1 MRESHRS
8 EAERLLER
16 AVTEEIRASGGRAD
30 AEELLAR
37 GRAELDAMA
46 AGAVDAYAA
55 YLRAVEEAEAG
66 PPRPAGRFTGPAIGG
81 PALVTGVAAAAAFG
95 ADLALGTAAGTA
107 LGAGAAVAV
116 AGAAATVLR
125 ATAGHRATGAPGR
138 SAGIEHLRL
147 AWLTAFE
154 ARGVRPFLERERE
167 AERAGVGTAGGGPA
181 DAGTGRPEA
190 EGLRAGATGPAAG
203 ARAGGTEGGA
213 DGAGLGQTGA
223 AGSGGPGAGARSGGA
238 PGAEGGAAGARW
250 AEAGGTEGGAGGAG
264 LGQAGAAGPGGPGAG
279 TRSGGAPGAE
289 GGAAGARWGGDGGTG
304 GSRGAGVSS
313 VGEGGRGL
321 RGADRSAAARSRTVL
336 ARSFGHLPDPG
347 GVFAGRR
354 DELARITR
362 WVQAG
367 RAAPVTRPTV
377 VQLHGA
383 PGSGRTAL
391 AVRAAHA
398 LRDQF
403 RGACVV
409 DLRGAASGERPVS
422 TREALLHLLNRLGAP
437 RDRLLFREGASAG
450 QQVRRLSELY
460 QRQLTGVPVT
470 VILDDAVDPAQVRAL
485 LPERSDSL
493 VLVTCREPLDL
504 GEDLPAD
511 VHTLPVAALDAAGA
525 EELLRA
531 TAGAPDPG
539 PYDAEA
545 FERIR
550 ELCGGLPLAL
560 RVVGSLLG
568 HRSME
573 DVAHVLARPGW
584 GPEPVERA
592 LSVRYFLDFDEDARQ
607 LLRRLALAGRA
618 SLGAAAAATLLDGSG
633 PEAARRLRELS
644 GAGLLDHVRGERYR
658 LHDVVRGFAAVR
670 LLDEEDAAEIA
681 AAQERLIRNHAE
693 LADAVIRMVDGKMS
707 TRADRFDGHGFG
719 SLEAALGWLDE
730 ESSFI
735 TAALRHAEGVDQQTV
750 LGLLSA
756 LCDYC
761 LLRGDLYRLGEIN
774 ELAESVGQGLL
785 TRSVRWRTGI
795 AARQLGELDKA
806 HKTLTSVVS
815 LYQEAHQDAGAALAL
830 CSLGIT
836 LHHQGRLTE
845 AAARLREALALQEPE
860 SLAADRG
867 WTLHAL
873 AAVERDRGDLAEATA
888 LLERSLA
895 LHREHESLHG
905 EAWAHFQ
912 RGQVLLVRG
921 DVPGAEGELR
931 RALETYGRV
940 HDGRGE
946 AWALTQLA
954 RARLAAGEAEP
965 AVEEL
970 RGALA
975 RHREQEDARGE
986 AWTLYYLGQA
996 LEERGDRDEAVREL
1010 GRARSMFSRMRD
1022 LYGLACA
1029 RHHLGRV
1036 TRDQQ
1041 AARAGNLRNSGFA
1054 RQLLVDARAD
1064 FRRIGVAH
1072 GEAWACLELA
1082 VVDAGNGRVA
1092 QALALCE
1099 EARSLF
1105 DAYGDRRGADWA
1117 RLLRCGLLP
1126 HAAPGTPEPG
1136 TASAR
1141 EELAALAADR
1151 HPARDP
1157 RVDDCAE
1164 AHGLLLDRG
1173 IAAAT
1178 PWQAWDLGL
1187 VPSRHAREVVG
1198 VPGAR

>member
-1 MRESHRS
+1 MRESHRA
-8 EAERLLER
+8 EAEALLER
-16 AVTEEIRASGGRAD
+16 AVAEEVRARGGAPAD
-30 AEELLAR
+30 AEVLLAR
-37 GRAELDAMA
+37 GRAGLDAMA
-46 AGAVDAYAA
+46 AGAGGEYAA
-55 YLRAVEEAEAG
+55 YLRAEG
-66 PPRPAGRFTGPAIGG
+66 GRTRAGRLTGPAVGG

-125 ATAGHRATGAPGR
+125 VTAGHRAPDGPGETER
-138 SAGIEHLRL
+138 LRREWL
-147 AWLTAFE
+147 AALE
-154 ARGVRPFLERERE
+154 IRGVRPFLERER
-167 AERAGVGTAGGGPA
+167 
-181 DAGTGRPEA
+181 
-190 EGLRAGATGPAAG
+190 
-203 ARAGGTEGGA
+203 ARA
-213 DGAGLGQTGA
+213 DLTG
-223 AGSGGPGAGARSGGA
+223 GGA
-238 PGAEGGAAGARW
+238 PGEPGTGAP
-250 AEAGGTEGGAGGAG
+250 ESV
-264 LGQAGAAGPGGPGAG
+264 AGPGGARDPEARAAGEEAGGGTTAAPGAG
-279 TRSGGAPGAE
+279 TTPKA
-289 GGAAGARWGGDGGTG
+289 GAADRW
-304 GSRGAGVSS
+304 V
-313 VGEGGRGL
+313 
-321 RGADRSAAARSRTVL
+321 RGADRSAAARSRSVL

-347 GVFAGRR
+347 GLFAGRR
-354 DELARITR
+354 EELGLISGWAS
-362 WVQAG
+362 AG
-367 RAAPVTRPTV
+367 RAGTVDRPTV
-377 VQLHGA
+377 VLLHGA

-398 LRDQF
+398 LRDRF
-403 RGACVV
+403 HGACVV
-409 DLRGAASGERPVS
+409 DLRGGGTGERPVT

-437 RDRLLFREGASAG
+437 RDRLLFREGASADE
-450 QQVRRLSELY
+450 QVRRLSELY
-460 QRQLTGVPVT
+460 QRQLAGVPV
-470 VILDDAVDPAQVRAL
+470 VLILDDAADPAQVRAL
-485 LPERSDSL
+485 LPGRSAGL

-504 GEDLPAD
+504 GGDVPAD
-511 VHTLPVAALDAAGA
+511 VHALPVDALDAAGA

-560 RVVGSLLG
+560 RVAGSLLG
-568 HRSME
+568 HRSM
-573 DVAHVLARPGW
+573 DDLAHVLARPGW
-584 GPEPVERA
+584 GTDPVERA
-592 LSVRYFLDFDEDARQ
+592 LSVRYFLDFDADARQ

-618 SLGAAAAATLLDGSG
+618 SLGAAAAAALLGG
-633 PEAARRLRELS
+633 GGGAEAAGRLRELA

-658 LHDVVRGFAAVR
+658 LHDAVRGFASAR
-670 LLDEEDAAEIA
+670 LLDEEDAGEIA
-681 AAQERLIRNHAE
+681 AAQERLVRNHAE

-730 ESSFI
+730 ESSFL
-735 TAALRHAEGVDQQTV
+735 TAALRHAEGVDQETV

-761 LLRGDLYRLGEIN
+761 LLRGDLYRLGEIE

-806 HKTLTSVVS
+806 HTTLTSVVS

-845 AAARLREALALQEPE
+845 AAERLREALALQEPE

-895 LHREHESLHG
+895 LHREHESPHG

-912 RGQVLLVRG
+912 RGQVLLLRG
-921 DVPGAEGELR
+921 DVPGAREELR
-931 RALETYGRV
+931 LALEIYGRV
-940 HDGRGE
+940 HDGRGG

-954 RARLAAGEAEP
+954 RVRLAAGEAEP

-1029 RHHLGRV
+1029 RHQLGRV

-1041 AARAGNLRNSGFA
+1041 GARAGNLRNSGFA

-1082 VVDAGNGRVA
+1082 VVDAGNGRVP

-1099 EARSLF
+1099 EARALF

-1126 HAAPGTPEPG
+1126 HAVPDSPEPG

-1164 AHGLLLDRG
+1164 AHVLLLNRG
-1173 IAAAT
+1173 IAPTT

-1187 VPSRHAREVVG
+1187 VPSRRAREVLG
-1198 VPGAR
+1198 VPGPR

>member
-1 MRESHRS
+1 S
-8 EAERLLER
+8 
-16 AVTEEIRASGGRAD
+16 
-30 AEELLAR
+30 
-37 GRAELDAMA
+37 
-46 AGAVDAYAA
+46 
-55 YLRAVEEAEAG
+55 
-66 PPRPAGRFTGPAIGG
+66 
-81 PALVTGVAAAAAFG
+81 
-95 ADLALGTAAGTA
+95 
-107 LGAGAAVAV
+107 AVARARV
-116 AGAAATVLR
+116 VL
-125 ATAGHRATGAPGR
+125 
-138 SAGIEHLRL
+138 E
-147 AWLTAFE
+147 
-154 ARGVRPFLERERE
+154 
-167 AERAGVGTAGGGPA
+167 
-181 DAGTGRPEA
+181 
-190 EGLRAGATGPAAG
+190 
-203 ARAGGTEGGA
+203 
-213 DGAGLGQTGA
+213 
-223 AGSGGPGAGARSGGA
+223 
-238 PGAEGGAAGARW
+238 
-250 AEAGGTEGGAGGAG
+250 
-264 LGQAGAAGPGGPGAG
+264 
-279 TRSGGAPGAE
+279 
-289 GGAAGARWGGDGGTG
+289 
-304 GSRGAGVSS
+304 
-313 VGEGGRGL
+313 
-321 RGADRSAAARSRTVL
+321 
-336 ARSFGHLPDPG
+336 RSFGHLPDPG

-354 DELARITR
+354 EELARITR

-367 RAAPVTRPTV
+367 RAATVTRPTV
-377 VQLHGA
+377 VLLHGE

-409 DLRGAASGERPVS
+409 DLRGGATGERPAT

-437 RDRLLFREGASAG
+437 RDRLLFREGASAE

-460 QRQLTGVPVT
+460 RRQLSGVPV
-470 VILDDAVDPAQVRAL
+470 VLILDDAADAAQVRAL

-504 GEDLPAD
+504 GADAPAE
-511 VHTLPVAALDAAGA
+511 VHALPVAALDAAGA

-531 TAGAPDPG
+531 TAGGPDPG

-560 RVVGSLLG
+560 RVAGSLLG
-568 HRSME
+568 PRSM
-573 DVAHVLARPGW
+573 DDLTHLLARPGW
-584 GPEPVERA
+584 GTDPIERA
-592 LSVRYFLDFDEDARQ
+592 LSVRYFLDFGEDARQ

-618 SLGAAAAATLLDGSG
+618 SLGAAAAAALLGGSG
-633 PEAARRLRELS
+633 PESARRLRELS
-644 GAGLLDHVRGERYR
+644 AAGLLDHVRGERYR
-658 LHDVVRGFAAVR
+658 LHDVVRAFATGR
-670 LLDEEDAAEIA
+670 LLDEEDAAEVA
-681 AAQERLIRNHAE
+681 AAQERLVRNHAE

-730 ESSFI
+730 ESSFL

-836 LHHQGRLTE
+836 LHHQGRLAE

-921 DVPGAEGELR
+921 DTAGAEDELR
-931 RALETYGRV
+931 HALETYGRV
-940 HDGRGE
+940 HDGRGQ

-1082 VVDAGNGRVA
+1082 IVDAGNGRVP

-1105 DAYGDRRGADWA
+1105 EGYGDRRGSDWA

-1126 HAAPGTPEPG
+1126 HAVPGSPEPG
-1136 TASAR
+1136 VASAR

-1157 RVDDCAE
+1157 RLDDCAE

-1173 IAAAT
+1173 IAPSL

-1187 VPSRHAREVVG
+1187 VPTRHAREVLG
-1198 VPGAR
+1198 VRGGAGEAGTRKDPAAPWPGAPRT